1 MRSLACAFATAL
13 TATALRAAPFDYKAV
28 AAQAETQVAANDF
41 AGAERTVTDGIQ
53 HCDEAPNLDECKAY
67 LRFTFGYVM
76 ASQGD
81 NTSLGRAEKAYAAA
95 AQFFSTNADLLTNL
109 GDVQLRLGKNDDAA
123 KAFENAASHDAA
135 GAAARFLSAAESFR
149 AAGDADHAIAFYRKA
164 VEKGSAKAARGLV
177 SLMANRIEETLEI
190 GRDLR
195 TRGFPDAATQAF
207 ETVMAQHERAPR
219 AAADAAVAWAEVRAN
234 TGTLSAGAFERLPA
248 GWTLPFLGSVADA
261 IRGKWTFSFVNTPP
275 PFVRYAAS
283 AVGKSAADAL
293 LVAGERAK
301 AYTLYDRA
309 MTEGFLPRE
318 QEQIAELKGLPV
330 VYLDA
335 AVQMARISTADGDKA
350 GFTTVEQRLFSEKFR
365 GYESQN
371 WKAIQRMH
379 TVLGTIYA
387 ERNQWTSEN
396 PLTNATFQLTQAID
410 AAKHREEIEHV
421 VQPLPY
427 LHETLANGY
436 RSQGNADLAAKEDL
450 AAARDYLDVD
460 ALKAAGK
467 VLSRTKSTTND
478 PAVVDTYNKLTA
490 IVDYRAGLT
499 KIDWKTTRPEQ
510 VFATQATPVL
520 DADFLARQR
529 FKTLADLSDI
539 ATKKGDPDAAK
550 AFSDDATKAL
560 QTQKY
565 RSGSSADSLRRET
578 MYTVS
583 PKSTSTK
590 PVDEEPKYQIN
601 RDERSFTGNTATVHP
616 EAVATITKPGK
627 AGSWQL
633 TAEQQKSLSS
643 ALAGARGTIEIRAA
657 KDLEAENFAADIQS
671 AFAGSG
677 WTVTRAVTTETTPGL
692 TLIVPP
698 KYLAAKTVVAAFQ
711 NAGLTPVVKTGTA
724 SAGLK
729 LVLVVG
735 TKP

>member
-1 MRSLACAFATAL
+1 MRSLAVAFATAL
-13 TATALRAAPFDYKAV
+13 TATALHAAPFDYKAV
-28 AAQAETQVAANDF
+28 ASQAEAQVAANDF
-41 AGAERTVTDGIQ
+41 AGAERTVKDGIQ
-53 HCDEAPNLDECKAY
+53 HCDEAPNLDECRAY
-67 LRFTFGYVM
+67 LQFTFGYVM
-76 ASQGD
+76 ASQSD
-81 NTSLGRAEKAYAAA
+81 TTSLRRAEEAYAAA
-95 AQFFSTNADLLTNL
+95 AQFFSTNAELLTNL

-123 KAFENAASHDAA
+123 KAFEKAASQDAA

-164 VEKGSAKAARGLV
+164 VEKGSAKAASGLV
-177 SLMANRIEETLEI
+177 SLGRRIEETLEI

-195 TRGFPDAATQAF
+195 RRGFTDAAIRAF
-207 ETVMAQHERAPR
+207 ETVMAQHERAPE
-219 AAADAAVAWAEVRAN
+219 AAADAAVAWAEARAN
-234 TGTLSAGAFERLPA
+234 TGTMSAAAFERLPA
-248 GWTLPFLGSVADA
+248 GWTLPFLASVADA
-261 IRGKWTFSFVNTPP
+261 IRGKWTFSFVNAPP

-301 AYTLYDRA
+301 AYALYDRA

-350 GFTTVEQRLFSEKFR
+350 KFSKVEQRLFSDPR
-365 GYESQN
+365 AYESQN
-371 WKAIQRMH
+371 WTAVQRMH

-387 ERNQWTSEN
+387 ERNQWTSDN
-396 PLTNATFQLTQAID
+396 PRTNATFQLTQAID
-410 AAKHREEIEHV
+410 AAKRREEIEHV

-460 ALKAAGK
+460 ALQAAGK
-467 VLSRTKSTTND
+467 VLSRTKPATND
-478 PAVVDTYNKLTA
+478 PVVVDTYNKLTA
-490 IVDYRAGLT
+490 IVDYRSGLT
-499 KIDWKTTRPEQ
+499 KIDWKTTPPEQ

-529 FKTLADLSDI
+529 FKTLADLSGI
-539 ATKKGDPDAAK
+539 AKKKGDPDAAK

-560 QTQKY
+560 QTQTY

-578 MYTVS
+578 VYTVS
-583 PKSTSTK
+583 PKAKSIK

-601 RDERSFTGNTATVHP
+601 RDEQSSSRDIATVHP
-616 EAVATITKPGK
+616 ETTTTTITKLAK
-627 AGSWQL
+627 AASWQL
-633 TAEQQKSLSS
+633 TAEQESSLRS
-643 ALAGARGTIEIRAA
+643 ALADTRGTIEIRAGN
-657 KDLEAENFAADIQS
+657 DLQAEKLAADIQS
-671 AFAGSG
+671 AFAASG
-677 WTVTRAVTTETTPGL
+677 WTVTRAAATEPTPGL

-698 KYLAAKTVVAAFQ
+698 KSRAAKTIESAFQ
-711 NAGLTPVVKTGTA
+711 NAGLQPVVKVGTA
-724 SAGLK
+724 SAGQK

>member
-1 MRSLACAFATAL
+1 MRSLAVAFATTL
-13 TATALRAAPFDYKAV
+13 TATALHAAPFDYKAV

-41 AGAERTVTDGIQ
+41 AGAERTVMDGLQ
-53 HCDEAPNLDECKAY
+53 HCDEAPNVDECKAY

-81 NTSLGRAEKAYAAA
+81 NTSLVRAEKAYAAA
-95 AQFFSTNADLLTNL
+95 AQFFSTNAELLTNL

-123 KAFENAASHDAA
+123 KAFENAASQDAA

-149 AAGDADHAIAFYRKA
+149 AAGDAEHAIAFYRKA
-164 VEKGSAKAARGLV
+164 VEKGSVKAASGLV
-177 SLMANRIEETLEI
+177 SLMVNRIEETLAI

-195 TRGFPDAATQAF
+195 TRGFTDAAIQAF
-207 ETVMAQHERAPR
+207 ETVMAQHERAPE

-248 GWTLPFLGSVADA
+248 GWTLPFLDSVADA

-301 AYTLYDRA
+301 AYVLYDRA
-309 MTEGFLPRE
+309 MIEGFLPRE

-335 AVQMARISTADGDKA
+335 AVQMARISAADGDKA
-350 GFTTVEQRLFSEKFR
+350 KFTKVEQRLFSDLR
-365 GYESQN
+365 AYESQN
-371 WKAIQRMH
+371 WTAVQRMH

-387 ERNQWTSEN
+387 ERNQWTSDN

-436 RSQGNADLAAKEDL
+436 RSQGNTDLAAKEEL

-478 PAVVDTYNKLTA
+478 PVVVDTYNKLTA
-490 IVDYRAGLT
+490 IDDYRSGLT
-499 KIDWKTTRPEQ
+499 KIDWKTKPPEQ

-529 FKTLADLSDI
+529 FKTFADLSDI
-539 ATKKGDPDAAK
+539 ATKKGDSDAAK

-560 QTQKY
+560 QTQRY
-565 RSGSSADSLRRET
+565 RSGSSADWLRRET
-578 MYTVS
+578 VYTVS
-583 PKSTSTK
+583 PKAKSTK
-590 PVDEEPKYQIN
+590 PVDEELKYQIN
-601 RDERSFTGNTATVHP
+601 RDERSFTGNTATVYP
-616 EAVATITKPGK
+616 GAVATITKPGN

-633 TAEQQKSLSS
+633 TAEQQSSLRS

-657 KDLEAENFAADIQS
+657 KDLQAEKLAADIQS
-671 AFAGSG
+671 TFAGSG
-677 WTVTRAVTTETTPGL
+677 WTVTRAATTETTSGL
-692 TLIVPP
+692 TLIVP
-698 KYLAAKTVVAAFQ
+698 KNLAATTVVSAFE